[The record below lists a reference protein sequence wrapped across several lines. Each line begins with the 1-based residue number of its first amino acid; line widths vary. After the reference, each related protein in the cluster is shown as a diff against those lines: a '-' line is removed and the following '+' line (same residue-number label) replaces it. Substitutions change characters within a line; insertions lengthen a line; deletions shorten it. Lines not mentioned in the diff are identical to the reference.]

1 MAAKNDITG
10 DSLVSRSSEAYRNNY
25 DAIFGKKGKTNEQWK
40 GCNDGSVAGS
50 GRTSGAEH
58 SGESEGAV
66 PESDAYPHDRVPTDS
81 NH

>member
-25 DAIFGKKGKTNEQWK
+25 DAIFGKKGKKDEQRT
-40 GCNDGSVAGS
+40 GCVDGFVESGKENGSVPE
-50 GRTSGAEH
+50 AEDIA
-58 SGESEGAV
+58 SA
-66 PESDAYPHDRVPTDS
+66 HDRLPSDS